1 MSEKDHQ
8 LVEKSFGIRKE
19 RNLVLV
25 QKSSPRIEPGFEQTR
40 SVVELPLHRGFL
52 SGPLSTALILQL
64 VLYRFQHWRS
74 DGM

>member
-8 LVEKSFGIRKE
+8 LMEKLLEVIRKE

-25 QKSSPRIEPGFEQTR
+25 QKSSPRIEPGFK
-40 SVVELPLHRGFL
+40 LPLHRGFL